1 MRLSAREIQT
11 VRKVLHDVDPNG
23 RIYLFGSRVD
33 DTKKGGDIDVF
44 FEASMQLDL
53 RARLA
58 LEYQLATLCGT
69 KVDLIVKNPGQEDKA
84 IFGIAREGVAL

>member
-1 MRLSAREIQT
+1 MRLSAREIEF

-33 DTKKGGDIDVF
+33 DAKKGGDIDVF

-53 RARLA
+53 KAKLA
-58 LEYQLATLCGT
+58 LEYQLATLCET
-69 KVDLIVKNPGQEDKA
+69 KVDLIVKNPGQEDKT
-84 IFGIAREGVAL
+84 IFRVAREGVSL